1 MYLLDTNVIS
11 ELRKP
16 TGKANSQVISW
27 AKRVDSSDLY
37 LSAISIFELE
47 KGILQRER
55 KDIRQGKILRQWF
68 DQQVLPSFLGR
79 ILPVDQAVAIV
90 CAKLHIPDPKPERDA
105 LIAATA
111 LVHNMTVVTRNTKDF
126 QYSSVLLLNPWD

>member
-16 TGKANSQVISW
+16 TGKANPRVISW

-55 KDIRQGKILRQWF
+55 KDIRQGQILRQWF
-68 DQQVLPSFLGR
+68 DQQVLPSFSGR

-90 CAKLHIPDPKPERDA
+90 SAKLHIPDPKPERDA

-126 QYSSVLLLNPWD
+126 QYSNVSLLNPWD

>member
-16 TGKANSQVISW
+16 TGKANPRVISW
-27 AKRVDSSDLY
+27 AKRIDSNDLY
-37 LSAISIFELE
+37 LSVISVFELE

-68 DQQVLPSFLGR
+68 NQQVITQFFR
-79 ILPVDQAVAIV
+79 QN
-90 CAKLHIPDPKPERDA
+90 
-105 LIAATA
+105 TA
-111 LVHNMTVVTRNTKDF
+111 N
-126 QYSSVLLLNPWD
+126 

>member
-16 TGKANSQVISW
+16 TGKANPRVISW

-55 KDIRQGKILRQWF
+55 KDIRQGNILRQWF
-68 DQQVLPSFLGR
+68 DQQYCLVFQAEYCQSIRLLQSFLQNYIFL
-79 ILPVDQAVAIV
+79 ILNL
-90 CAKLHIPDPKPERDA
+90 KEML
-105 LIAATA
+105 
-111 LVHNMTVVTRNTKDF
+111 
-126 QYSSVLLLNPWD
+126 